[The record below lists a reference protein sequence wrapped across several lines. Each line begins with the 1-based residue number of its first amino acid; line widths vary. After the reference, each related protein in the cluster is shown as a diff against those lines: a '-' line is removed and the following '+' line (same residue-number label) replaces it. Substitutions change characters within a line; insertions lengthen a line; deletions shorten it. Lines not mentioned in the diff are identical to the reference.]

1 MSKGVGV
8 MAREASPLDLES
20 LRLDEAA
27 SVTPSTRRMRPCA
40 VEPFLLMPVRDLVR
54 GAAAFDNRGLLVW
67 IYILHKAKLRGSDA
81 IPLPNTS
88 LKSWGVTPDMKT
100 RALRRLEQAG
110 LLRVEWRNRRSP
122 VVTVLR
128 C

>member
-1 MSKGVGV
+1 MSKVV
-8 MAREASPLDLES
+8 ELKTRKAWPVDLED
-20 LRLDEAA
+20 LRLPEALSA
-27 SVTPSTRRMRPCA
+27 RPPA
-40 VEPFLLMPVRDLVR
+40 RKLRPRANEPFTLMTVSDLVR
-54 GAAAFDNRGLLVW
+54 GAAVFENRGLLVW